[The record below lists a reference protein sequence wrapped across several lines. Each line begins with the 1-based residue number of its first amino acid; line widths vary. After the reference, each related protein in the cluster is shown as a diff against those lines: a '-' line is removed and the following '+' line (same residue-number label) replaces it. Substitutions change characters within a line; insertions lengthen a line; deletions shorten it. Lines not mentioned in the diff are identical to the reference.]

1 MINTL
6 QPKIGQQ
13 LAPIFTRASKHIEN
27 LELTKQ
33 QHLSS
38 KLGDIFNILKKG
50 KFLNLYGEMSLGKTR
65 LIKGLFYHWKL
76 LGYTLILIPNRNNL
90 AVQSK
95 EDLEQGKDS
104 TKVLKLF
111 GNRQDIIE
119 DSDGLIVASCDAV
132 YKLAKDDKLP
142 PKCVFI
148 YDEMHEADMHFRSC
162 YNHMVEYHR
171 SVSKLYQDHIVIGMT
186 ATPTPFNIFR
196 HCLDNTVNCYR
207 NEDPEAKMIR
217 KYYVVEGELTRSIVH
232 DFIDRSIEQEKLP
245 FYIKNNQ
252 EEIESVYISKKLD
265 GVSSAVVQALS
276 KYSSST
282 IGKTMKNDA
291 NQLIKTGKTTNF
303 DFLTGT
309 VAISAGINL
318 YENKRQGVI
327 ATDVTINPLAVTQ
340 SAGRLR
346 NKTQSKGI
354 ADNDTYIFTNMAKDQ
369 MLKPRCYYSIKK
381 AYEDAFEALQTTKV
395 YVNEKGVELLGEVEK
410 KTFEGI
416 GEYIKQNDDGSH
428 RFVIGTIDNLA
439 ALKWFKQLERDPI
452 RYIAFREFAYPD
464 SNNDGKCF
472 ELTQDVIDE
481 YLTNIHSNKE
491 FMKRFSYDLFMT
503 YSDFEAAT
511 STNLQP
517 ASIASD
523 LVSADNKNMLK
534 LSPVDIRDE
543 VLNPED
549 RDELSPT
556 TAAKWSASCK
566 AGFDKGFKRYSKRH
580 EAEHKKP
587 LSHDEYNALYPL
599 VEHFYFIKRSK
610 LHDAYRK
617 FDYIE
622 FTREFRGLP
631 TEWWAKSNG
640 ISKAC
645 KAGYKSLCTG
655 IAETMIHDPSYI
667 DTTLTLTNDT
677 PMKFAKVLA
686 IVARESL
693 SDTAKGT
700 LPELK
705 NSTYGAMKQA
715 HVAMTN
721 GATDTFS
728 MIGYTNKNGTVTMA
742 PSKSDA
748 LRLVEMFY
756 DRVDLE
762 QVKLKSMSPDER
774 KAYIEAKQSKKDSKG
789 KTIVVPHE
797 YELVPNAYFKAVT
810 SGGHERPEF
819 EGGEIED
826 LKRTYAIEAEALAH
840 DEELK
845 ANRRGYDKKRDA
857 TEERKERDR
866 QRKRNA
872 TPEQKAAKAEKEKL
886 RRAKIKA
893 EREAALVACYDVSDI
908 TF

>member
-1 MINTL
+1 MITTL
-6 QPKIGQQ
+6 QTEMGKQ
-13 LAPIFTRASKHIEN
+13 LTPIFTRASKRMEK
-27 LELTKQ
+27 LELSKQ

-38 KLGDIFNILKKG
+38 KLGEIFNILKKG
-50 KFLNLYGEMSLGKTR
+50 KFLNLHGEMSLGKTR
-65 LIKGLFYHWKL
+65 LIKGLFHHWKL

-111 GNRQDIIE
+111 GNKQDIIE

-142 PKCVFI
+142 SKCVFI
-148 YDEMHEADMHFRSC
+148 YDEIHEADMHFRSC

-207 NEDPEAKMIR
+207 NEDPESKMIR
-217 KYYVVEGELTRSIVH
+217 KYYVVEGELTRPIVH
-232 DFIDRSIEQEKLP
+232 DFIDRSIEQDKLP
-245 FYIKNNQ
+245 FYIKNSQ
-252 EEIESVYISKKLD
+252 EDIESVYISKKLD

-276 KYSSST
+276 KYSSSE
-282 IGKTMKNDA
+282 IGKAMKNDA
-291 NQLIKTGKTTNF
+291 NDLITTGKTKNF
-303 DFLTGT
+303 EFLNGT

-318 YENKRQGVI
+318 YEEKRQGVI
-327 ATDVTINPLAVTQ
+327 ATDTTINPLAVTQ
-340 SAGRLR
+340 GAGRLR
-346 NKTQSKGI
+346 NKTQ
-354 ADNDTYIFTNMAKDQ
+354 NDGTDVETYIFTNMTKEQ
-369 MLKPRCYYSIKK
+369 MLQPTSYYSIEK
-381 AYEDAFEALQTTKV
+381 AYEDAFDALKTTKC
-395 YVNEKGVELLGEVEK
+395 YVNEKGMELLGEVEK

-416 GEYIKQNDDGSH
+416 GEYIKQNGDGSH

-472 ELTQDVIDE
+472 ELTQDIIDD

-491 FMKRFSYDLFMT
+491 FMKRFLHELFMT
-503 YSDFEAAT
+503 YSDFEAST

-549 RDELSPT
+549 RDALSLT
-556 TAAKWSASCK
+556 TTAKWSASCK
-566 AGFDKGFKRYSKRH
+566 AGFDKGFKRYSKRY

-622 FTREFRGLP
+622 FTRDLRGLP

-655 IAETMIHDPSYI
+655 IAETMIHDPCFI
-667 DTTLTLTNDT
+667 DKIITLTNDT

-705 NSTYGAMKQA
+705 NSTYEAMKQA
-715 HVAMTN
+715 HAAMTN

-728 MIGYTNKNGTVTMA
+728 MLGYTNKNGTVAMA

-762 QVKLKSMSPDER
+762 QVKMKNMSPDER

-789 KTIVVPHE
+789 KTIVVSHE

-840 DEELK
+840 AEELK

-866 QRKRNA
+866 LRK
-872 TPEQKAAKAEKEKL
+872 KAKRAEAK
-886 RRAKIKA
+886 
-893 EREAALVACYDVSDI
+893 ERLAASYDLSDV

>member
-6 QPKIGQQ
+6 QPKMGQQ

-95 EDLEQGKDS
+95 EDLEQGEKS
-104 TKVLKLF
+104 TRVLKLF
-111 GNRQDIIE
+111 GNKQDIIE

-142 PKCVFI
+142 SKCVFI

-252 EEIESVYISKKLD
+252 EDIESVYISKKLD

-291 NQLIKTGKTTNF
+291 NQLIKTGETTNF

-346 NKTQSKGI
+346 NKTQSEGI

-369 MLKPRCYYSIKK
+369 MLQPRYYYSIKK

-472 ELTQDVIDE
+472 ELTQYIIDD
-481 YLTNIHSNKE
+481 YLLNIHSNKE
-491 FMKRFSYDLFMT
+491 FMKRFSHELFMT
-503 YSDFEAAT
+503 YDEFETAT

-523 LVSADNKNMLK
+523 LVSADNKNMFK

-543 VLNPED
+543 ALNSED
-549 RDELSPT
+549 RNELSPT
-556 TAAKWSASCK
+556 TTAKWSTSCK
-566 AGFDKGFKRYSKRH
+566 AGFEKGFKRYSKR
-580 EAEHKKP
+580 
-587 LSHDEYNALYPL
+587 
-599 VEHFYFIKRSK
+599 
-610 LHDAYRK
+610 
-617 FDYIE
+617 
-622 FTREFRGLP
+622 
-631 TEWWAKSNG
+631 
-640 ISKAC
+640 
-645 KAGYKSLCTG
+645 
-655 IAETMIHDPSYI
+655 
-667 DTTLTLTNDT
+667 
-677 PMKFAKVLA
+677 
-686 IVARESL
+686 
-693 SDTAKGT
+693 
-700 LPELK
+700 
-705 NSTYGAMKQA
+705 
-715 HVAMTN
+715 
-721 GATDTFS
+721 
-728 MIGYTNKNGTVTMA
+728 
-742 PSKSDA
+742 
-748 LRLVEMFY
+748 
-756 DRVDLE
+756 
-762 QVKLKSMSPDER
+762 
-774 KAYIEAKQSKKDSKG
+774 
-789 KTIVVPHE
+789 
-797 YELVPNAYFKAVT
+797 YEL
-810 SGGHERPEF
+810 ERLCCL
-819 EGGEIED
+819 IRLED
-826 LKRTYAIEAEALAH
+826 M
-840 DEELK
+840 
-845 ANRRGYDKKRDA
+845 
-857 TEERKERDR
+857 
-866 QRKRNA
+866 
-872 TPEQKAAKAEKEKL
+872 AA
-886 RRAKIKA
+886 
-893 EREAALVACYDVSDI
+893 
-908 TF
+908 